1 MSSSASSVARAAS
14 SSSTTFARPASM
26 HLGPYGARL
35 CPRRARPRSTRASS
49 SPSPSEFAKSPGG
62 SCFFFPSAP
71 GRSSLHQQIGKCLSR
86 SEYGLNGLNQTNQT
100 KQTIPDTSDAKAEL
114 GRVRQT
120 GSDYPDGAQTPQT
133 VLRQLKRA
141 GLAQKFADLRMYL
154 KVAP

>member
-1 MSSSASSVARAAS
+1 VLVSVHVGRDLAA
-14 SSSTTFARPASM
+14 PG
-26 HLGPYGARL
+26 HP
-35 CPRRARPRSTRASS
+35 PRRLPPSLLRAQEDHASS
-49 SPSPSEFAKSPGG
+49 SPGAGSEFLT
-62 SCFFFPSAP
+62 SAN
-71 GRSSLHQQIGKCLSR
+71 RKCLSR

-114 GRVRQT
+114 GRVRHTQT

-141 GLAQKFADLRMYL
+141 GLVQKFADLRMYQ